1 MKTLSIYTFSVM
13 LMSCPLVSAQG
24 NSSHVDLGAPPRV
37 EIGSVMSFA
46 KQEAIGNYYHLGG
59 GGRVTMNFNRF
70 VAAEAESTR
79 QPTGNSYLGD
89 EVHTSFAAKG
99 TYRKE
104 EARWLKFAG
113 LNFFGV
119 AALGF
124 LNRSV
129 AIAQPNPPTNCI
141 RCTVLERQT
150 KAIFDFGGGFELVP
164 ARPVSVRLD
173 VTRAKFQQEIPYLPS
188 PLQQTRV
195 FLKAAIMFR
204 FE

>member
-1 MKTLSIYTFSVM
+1 MRNLPTYAFVLM
-13 LMSCPLVSAQG
+13 LMSRPLVRAQD
-24 NSSHVDLGAPPRV
+24 NSSRVDIGAPPRI

-46 KQEAIGNYYHLGG
+46 KQETIGNDYHLGG
-59 GGRVTMNFNRF
+59 GGRVTMNLNRF

-119 AALGF
+119 AGLGF

-129 AIAQPNPPTNCI
+129 AIAQPNPPANCI

-150 KAIFDFGGGFELVP
+150 KAIFDFGGGFEVVP
-164 ARPVSVRLD
+164 ARPVSIRFD
-173 VTRAKFQQEIPYLPS
+173 VTRAKF
-188 PLQQTRV
+188 
-195 FLKAAIMFR
+195 
-204 FE
+204 